1 MVPALVLTAGLA
13 TRLRPLSFVRA
24 KAALPV
30 AGTPLI
36 HRILRSL
43 SSAGVQDV
51 VLNLHHLPHT
61 LTSLLGDGSALGMRI
76 RYSWEVPVLGSA
88 GGPKRAIP
96 LLANPDS
103 RLPNPESR
111 IPDPRPRVPGPGTF
125 LVLNGDTLTDVSLP
139 ALLDDHRRSGALV
152 TMAVVPNTEPEKYSG
167 VGVGPDGAFTGW
179 VPRGSREPSHHFIGV
194 QVAEP
199 AAFASVPADT
209 PSEVRTLYPALVAAR
224 PGAVRAFRTQASF
237 VDIGTP
243 SDYLETSLLLAAR
256 EGIDTSAGAEI
267 SPTARIERSILWD
280 DVIVEDGAMLQECVV
295 TDGVRVPADTSWH
308 GVTIRV
314 ASGELTPGERRI
326 EGLAIG
332 SL

>member
-96 LLANPDS
+96 LLANP
-103 RLPNPESR
+103 
-111 IPDPRPRVPGPGTF
+111 GTF

-179 VPRGSREPSHHFIGV
+179 VPRGSREPSYHFIGA

-237 VDIGTP
+237 MDIGTP

-314 ASGELTPGERRI
+314 AAGELTPGERRI

>member
-96 LLANPDS
+96 VLA
-103 RLPNPESR
+103 NPESR
-111 IPDPRPRVPGPGTF
+111 IPDPGPRVRGPGTF

-152 TMAVVPNTEPEKYSG
+152 TIAVVPNTEAEKYSG
-167 VGVGPDGAFTGW
+167 MSVGPDGAFTGW
-179 VPRGSREPSHHFIGV
+179 VSRGSREPSYHFIGV

-326 EGLAIG
+326 DGLAIG